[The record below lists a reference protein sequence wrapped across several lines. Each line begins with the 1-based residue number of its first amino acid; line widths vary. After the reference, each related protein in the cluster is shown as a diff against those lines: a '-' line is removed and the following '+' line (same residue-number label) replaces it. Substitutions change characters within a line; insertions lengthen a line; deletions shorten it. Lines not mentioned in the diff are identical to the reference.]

1 MGRPVIAVT
10 TYEEPARWGA
20 WDQRA
25 VLVPTSYVG
34 KVQEAG
40 ARVVLL
46 PPDSGDTDVLEWVDG
61 LLLTGG
67 PDIDARLYS
76 QVPHE
81 SADEPRM
88 LRDAAELNLYRRAR
102 DLGLPVLGIC
112 RGLQLMAVAHG
123 GSLVQNL
130 PDLALD
136 TVHRRAPGT
145 YARHEARLAEGSL
158 IARLLGAGSIE
169 VNSSHHQSVA
179 HPGDLTPTGWAADDT
194 IEVCEDASAKFAV
207 GVQWHPE
214 VDEDPRLFQALVAAA
229 SR

>member
-1 MGRPVIAVT
+1 MGRPVIAIT

-25 VLVPTSYVG
+25 VLLPTSYVA

-40 ARVVLL
+40 ARAVLL
-46 PPDSGDTDVLEWVDG
+46 PPDSDDTDVMQRIDG

-67 PDIDARLYS
+67 PDIDARLYA
-76 QVPHE
+76 QVPDE
-81 SADEPRM
+81 TADDPRL
-88 LRDAAELNLYRRAR
+88 LRDAAELDLYRRAR

-123 GSLVQNL
+123 GALTQHL
-130 PDLALD
+130 PDLGLD
-136 TVHRRAPGT
+136 TVHRHAPGT
-145 YARHEARLAEGSL
+145 YTRHDARLAPGSL
-158 IARLLGAGSIE
+158 IARLLGTGPIE
-169 VNSSHHQSVA
+169 VNSSHHQCVRD
-179 HPGDLTPTGWAADDT
+179 PGELTATGWAADDT
-194 IEVCEDASAKFAV
+194 IEVCEDPSAEFAV

-214 VDEDPRLFQALVAAA
+214 VDEDPRLFQAFVAAA